1 LADVPYGENGF
12 LSHMIKKIRIDQVV
26 PGVYVHDFNC
36 GWLHHPFL
44 VNRMK
49 LNTDKDVE
57 KILKYSIRELY
68 IDTEKGLDIDAA
80 PTKQQADSEIQTEV
94 DQLSMP
100 TANSEQPSRL
110 SDEIARAKKLIAEA
124 KQTTQRLMGDVRLGK
139 QIEMHQVEKIV
150 EQMTESVLNNKDA
163 LISLLR
169 IKTADEYTYTHSL
182 AVSAL
187 CISFARQLEFDA
199 NQIRQI
205 GVGGLLHDI
214 GKMKVP
220 PEILNKPGPLT
231 EKEFEIMKT
240 HVREGDRIL
249 NESTNLDA
257 ACICVTAHH
266 HERLDGTGYP
276 EGLKGDQISLFG
288 QVAAIVDIYDA
299 LSSERCYKV
308 AMSPHVALRK
318 VFEWSQGY
326 LNRNLVEKFIAHVGI
341 YPIGTLVRLKS
352 GYIAVVIDH
361 GEKGSLTPVVRAVCD
376 AVQRLPIEPFVIDL
390 GIQRQIGNE
399 HDIVCCEAPEKWHVR
414 PEQYF

>member
-1 LADVPYGENGF
+1 
-12 LSHMIKKIRIDQVV
+12 MIKKIRIDQVV
-26 PGVYVHDFNC
+26 AGVYVHDFNC

-44 VNRMK
+44 VNRIK

-57 KILKYSIRELY
+57 KILKYGIRELY

-80 PTKQQADSEIQTEV
+80 PTKQEADSEIQMEL

-100 TANSEQPSRL
+100 TENSEQRSRL
-110 SDEIARAKKLIAEA
+110 SEEIARAKKLIKEA
-124 KQTTQRLMGDVRLGK
+124 KRTTQRLMGDVKLGK

-169 IKTADEYTYTHSL
+169 IKTADEYTYMHSL

-187 CISFARQLEFDA
+187 CISFARELDFDA
-199 NQIRQI
+199 DQIRQI

-220 PEILNKPGPLT
+220 GEILNKPGPLT
-231 EKEFEIMKT
+231 EKEFETMKS
-240 HVREGDRIL
+240 HVKEGDRIL

-276 EGLKGDQISLFG
+276 EGLKGDQISRFG

-318 VFEWSQGY
+318 LLEWSQSY
-326 LNRNLVEKFIAHVGI
+326 LNRDLVEKFIAHVGI

-352 GYIAVVIDH
+352 GYIGVVIDQ
-361 GEKGSLTPVVRAVCD
+361 GEKGLLTPVVRAVCD
-376 AVQRLPIEPFVIDL
+376 AVQRRPIKPFVIDL
-390 GIQRQIGNE
+390 AVQRQAENAHG
-399 HDIVCCEAPEKWHVR
+399 IVGCEAPEKWHVK

>member
-1 LADVPYGENGF
+1 
-12 LSHMIKKIRIDQVV
+12 MIKKIRIDQVV
-26 PGVYVHDFNC
+26 AGVYVHDFNC

-44 VNRMK
+44 VNRIK

-57 KILKYSIRELY
+57 KILKYGIRELY

-80 PTKQQADSEIQTEV
+80 PTKQEADSEIQTEL

-100 TANSEQPSRL
+100 IANSEQPSGLR
-110 SDEIARAKKLIAEA
+110 DETARAKKLIEEA
-124 KQTTQRLMGDVRLGK
+124 KRTTQRLMGEVKLGK
-139 QIEMHQVEKIV
+139 QIEMHQVKKIV

-169 IKTADEYTYTHSL
+169 IKTADEYTYMHSL

-187 CISFARQLEFDA
+187 CISFARQLDFDA
-199 NQIRQI
+199 DQIRQI

-220 PEILNKPGPLT
+220 GEILNKPGPLT
-231 EKEFEIMKT
+231 EKEFEIMKS
-240 HVREGDRIL
+240 HVKEGDRIL
-249 NESTNLDA
+249 NESTHLDA

-308 AMSPHVALRK
+308 AMSPHLALRK
-318 VFEWSQGY
+318 LLEWSRSY

-352 GYIAVVIDH
+352 GYIGVVIDH
-361 GEKGSLTPVVRAVCD
+361 GEKGLLTPVVRAVCD
-376 AVQRLPIEPFVIDL
+376 AVQRRPIKPFVIDL
-390 GIQRQIGNE
+390 AVQRQAGNA
-399 HDIVCCEAPEKWHVR
+399 HGIVGCEAPEKWHVK

>member
-1 LADVPYGENGF
+1 
-12 LSHMIKKIRIDQVV
+12 MIKKIRIDQVV
-26 PGVYVHDFNC
+26 AGVYVHDFNC

-44 VNRMK
+44 VNRIK

-57 KILKYSIRELY
+57 KILKYGIRELY

-80 PTKQQADSEIQTEV
+80 PTKQEADSEIQTEL

-110 SDEIARAKKLIAEA
+110 SEEITRAKKLITEA
-124 KQTTQRLMGDVRLGK
+124 KRTTQRLMGDVKLGK

-187 CISFARQLEFDA
+187 CISFARQLDFDA
-199 NQIRQI
+199 DQIRQI

-220 PEILNKPGPLT
+220 GEILNKPGPLT

-240 HVREGDRIL
+240 HVKEGDRIL

-276 EGLKGDQISLFG
+276 EGLKGDGISLFG

-308 AMSPHVALRK
+308 AMSPHAALRK
-318 VFEWSQGY
+318 IFEWSQGY

-352 GYIAVVIDH
+352 GYIGVVIDH

-376 AVQRLPIEPFVIDL
+376 AVQRRPIKPFVIDL

-399 HDIVCCEAPEKWHVR
+399 HDIVGCEAPEKWHVK
-414 PEQYF
+414 PEQYV

>member
-1 LADVPYGENGF
+1 
-12 LSHMIKKIRIDQVV
+12 MIKKIRIDQVV
-26 PGVYVHDFNC
+26 AGVYVHDFNC

-44 VNRMK
+44 VNRIK

-57 KILKYSIRELY
+57 KILKYGIRELY

-80 PTKQQADSEIQTEV
+80 PTKQEADSEIQTEL

-100 TANSEQPSRL
+100 IANSEQPSGLR
-110 SDEIARAKKLIAEA
+110 DETARAKKLIEEA
-124 KQTTQRLMGDVRLGK
+124 KRTTQRLMGEVKLGK
-139 QIEMHQVEKIV
+139 QIEMHQVKKIV

-169 IKTADEYTYTHSL
+169 IKTADEYTYMHSL

-187 CISFARQLEFDA
+187 CISFARQLDFDA
-199 NQIRQI
+199 DQIRQI

-220 PEILNKPGPLT
+220 GEILNKPGPLT
-231 EKEFEIMKT
+231 EKEFEIMKS
-240 HVREGDRIL
+240 HVKEGDRIL
-249 NESTNLDA
+249 NESTHLDA

-308 AMSPHVALRK
+308 AMSPHLALRK
-318 VFEWSQGY
+318 LLEWSQSY
-326 LNRNLVEKFIAHVGI
+326 LNRELVEKFIAHVGI

-352 GYIAVVIDH
+352 GYIGVVIDH
-361 GEKGSLTPVVRAVCD
+361 GEKGLLTPVVRAVCH
-376 AVQRLPIEPFVIDL
+376 AVQRRPIKPFVIDL
-390 GIQRQIGNE
+390 AVQRQAGNA
-399 HDIVCCEAPEKWHVR
+399 HGIVGCEAPERWHVK